1 VGLGAEVR
9 VLARQQV
16 WTSLVIMLMLMM
28 AQFVPFTYITPLLRN
43 VTHLGEDS
51 VPWVLLLI
59 GLGSTLGVFAGG
71 RLADGRLMRGLV
83 VLLLVQAVA
92 LLAIY
97 LASPYALPMA
107 AALTVWGA
115 LSFSIGT
122 AVQTRILAWTAD
134 APNLASSLIPSGFNV
149 GIALAASVG
158 AMLLDGGYGYRSLP
172 LVGVAAMIVGAAVAL
187 ISSAA
192 ERRAGKTPPAATGP
206 AEAPG
211 RC

>member
-1 VGLGAEVR
+1 
-9 VLARQQV
+9 
-16 WTSLVIMLMLMM
+16 
-28 AQFVPFTYITPLLRN
+28 
-43 VTHLGEDS
+43 
-51 VPWVLLLI
+51 
-59 GLGSTLGVFAGG
+59 
-71 RLADGRLMRGLV
+71 
-83 VLLLVQAVA
+83 
-92 LLAIY
+92 
-97 LASPYALPMA
+97 MA

-192 ERRAGKTPPAATGP
+192 ERRAGGKPPAGAT